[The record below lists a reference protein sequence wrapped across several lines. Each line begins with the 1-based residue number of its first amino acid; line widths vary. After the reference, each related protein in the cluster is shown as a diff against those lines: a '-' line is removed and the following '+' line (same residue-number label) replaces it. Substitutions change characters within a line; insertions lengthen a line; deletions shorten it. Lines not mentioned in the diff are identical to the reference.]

1 MCISAF
7 DTAGSYSVQVVSQG
21 PVYWLQVPL
30 VGLVFKNNQPILTC
44 PQDVQLRTSKNTAL
58 KLFQKRCRYAF
69 VEQPFERKLIL
80 PEIIG

>member
-1 MCISAF
+1 MCISTF

-30 VGLVFKNNQPILTC
+30 EGLAFKNHQPIFTC
-44 PQDVQLRTSKNTAL
+44 PQDVQLRTSKKKAL